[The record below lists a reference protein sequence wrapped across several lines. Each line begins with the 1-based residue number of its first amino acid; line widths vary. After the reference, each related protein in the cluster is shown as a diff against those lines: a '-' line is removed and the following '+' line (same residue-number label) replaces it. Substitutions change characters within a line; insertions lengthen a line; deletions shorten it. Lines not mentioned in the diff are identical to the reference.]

1 MALGSHHVLGFSP
14 DAKLFAFIN
23 DQGILRIWD
32 TDTNE
37 LKQEYTPNLQ
47 LSGPCTAC
55 TWFIA
60 GSVSG
65 EPTEKKF
72 KKARK
77 LHAGSTKDKGAIYL
91 ALGTSNGNIS
101 LYSYALGKI
110 ERSLKGEGHSGK
122 VTCLTQDGKGHL
134 YSSGEDCQIIV
145 WSVADEKQLLS
156 WSVGTEKPYSIV
168 YSKISKNLVVGGRQI
183 KVFSTASQELVQT
196 FTGHTS
202 DINLMSS
209 LELDESIEYVLSTS
223 RMERIICL
231 WKIGKKG
238 RNKSATCTLLMEDV
252 AHCLTSHVDNDRN
265 LRVASVTRSG
275 VIHVYLIAVENIKA
289 EKPIKPK
296 LTIEIASDSATVIA
310 PIPAFSVS
318 LRHSAHPQELIFGY
332 GNSSFLVFER
342 LKPNFAEKLQVLI
355 RADPKLL
362 YLTQGKLSRKDGKSG
377 GALKTLTPIVNEAK
391 VDYKSAVTVSKKK
404 MKAVEMPM
412 ESRLQNLNLNALPG
426 GVAPQAQSK
435 VQLLVQALHSKDNT
449 LLRSVLHTH
458 DTKTIQLTL
467 HKLPVPYVGPLV
479 NELTQF
485 MQQKRMNVEYAVDW
499 LKILVQTHSS
509 QLMALGSEDLLNKF
523 GPCIGI
529 IEHRVNCLKELSKV
543 AGRLDLLIN
552 QIKRNT
558 DEDNLNSANVL
569 VYEDNDSSDPELED
583 EGEKSSP
590 DDEWDEDIEDTVENM
605 EQDGEDNDESENEN
619 DDDSDAD
626 EGEEMD
632 T

>member
-1 MALGSHHVLGFSP
+1 MALGPQHVLSFSP
-14 DAKLFAFIN
+14 DGKLFAFIN

-32 TDTNE
+32 TETNE

-47 LSGPCTAC
+47 LSGPCTAL
-55 TWFIA
+55 TWVIVA
-60 GSVSG
+60 SSSC
-65 EPTEKKF
+65 ELTEGRKS

-77 LHAGSTKDKGAIYL
+77 SHTGLTKDSEANYL
-91 ALGTSNGNIS
+91 ALGTSNGHIS

-110 ERSLKGEGHSGK
+110 ERTLKGEGHSGK
-122 VTCLTQDGKGHL
+122 ITCLTQDDKGNL
-134 YSSGEDCQIIV
+134 YSCGEDCQILV
-145 WSVADEKQLLS
+145 WSLSDEKQLSS

-168 YSKISKNLVVGGRQI
+168 YTKKSNNIIVGGRQI
-183 KVFSTASQELVQT
+183 KVYSVASQELVQT

-209 LELDESIEYVLSTS
+209 LVLDDSVEYILSTS
-223 RMERIICL
+223 RMDRIICL
-231 WKIGKKG
+231 WNVGKKG
-238 RNKSATCTLLMEDV
+238 RNKSAACTLLMEDV
-252 AHCLTSHVDNDRN
+252 AHCLTSHVDNESN

-275 VIHVYLIAVENIKA
+275 VIHMYLIAADNVKA

-296 LTIEIASDSATVIA
+296 LTIKLASDSTTVIA
-310 PIPAFSVS
+310 PIPVVSVS
-318 LRHSAHPQELIFGY
+318 LQHNYRPQELIFGY
-332 GNSSFLVFER
+332 GSSSFLVFER
-342 LKPNFAEKLQVLI
+342 LTPNFEEKLQVLI
-355 RADPKLL
+355 RTDPKSL
-362 YLTQGKLSRKDGKSG
+362 YLTQGKASKKDAKLGV
-377 GALKTLTPIVNEAK
+377 AQKTVTPIVNEAD
-391 VDYKSAVTVSKKK
+391 VNYKSSVTVSRKKL
-404 MKAVEMPM
+404 KAFEMPM
-412 ESRLQNLNLNALPG
+412 ESRLQNLNINAIPG
-426 GVAPQAQSK
+426 GGAPQAQSK
-435 VQLLVQALHSKDNT
+435 VQLLVQALHSKDNV

-458 DTKTIQLTL
+458 DIKTIQLTL
-467 HKLPVPYVGPLV
+467 LKLPVHYVGPLV

-558 DEDNLNSANVL
+558 NEDNLYTANAL
-569 VYEDNDSSDPELED
+569 VYEDNDSSDSEVED
-583 EGEKSSP
+583 AGEKSSP
-590 DDEWDEDIEDTVENM
+590 DDEWDEDPEDIVENM
-605 EQDGEDNDESENEN
+605 DQDGEDNDDSENET
-619 DDDSDAD
+619 DSDA
-626 EGEEMD
+626 ENEEEME

>member
-47 LSGPCTAC
+47 LSGPCTAF

-65 EPTEKKF
+65 EPTEKK
-72 KKARK
+72 KARK
-77 LHAGSTKDKGAIYL
+77 LHAGSTKDEGAIYL

-110 ERSLKGEGHSGK
+110 ERTLKGEGHSGK
-122 VTCLTQDGKGHL
+122 VTCLTQDDEGHL

-145 WSVADEKQLLS
+145 WSVADEKQLSS

-183 KVFSTASQELVQT
+183 KIFSTASQELMQT

-202 DINLMSS
+202 DINLMSF

-310 PIPAFSVS
+310 PIPAISVS

-391 VDYKSAVTVSKKK
+391 VDYKSTVTVSKKK
-404 MKAVEMPM
+404 LKAVEMPM

-605 EQDGEDNDESENEN
+605 EQDSEDNDESENEN